1 MQRSCWC
8 FSLVAIAIITFALL
22 APLAPNSYAHPVY
35 VKSTPQAFLAVG
47 APPRDVVVFFTESI
61 ELKYSTISVF
71 GPDGSRVDNNDPHNV
86 AGDPSSL
93 GVSLKPGLPDGVY
106 TVSTR
111 VLSAVDGHVVDNAFT
126 FGIGLGT
133 ELGGPAAEHTQ
144 NLLSIPEAASRYP
157 GMVGQVMVV
166 GGAFATLWLW
176 KPISKVPW
184 LSETLAQ
191 RKVAIDRAMTK
202 FVVIGA
208 ILVIASS
215 IAMIVVQASSIGSS
229 VQDAI
234 ATKFGNIWL
243 TRMLQSSVLMAIAF
257 LVYRKAARNNAS
269 PASSEIIAIFILGLA
284 TLVTSSM
291 MAHAA
296 ANSQIGPIALDFFH
310 DVAASIWIGGLMLL
324 GLVATPKILEIADEK
339 AKATAISLL
348 IPRFSMIVV
357 TILGIVAITGPLL
370 LYSIE
375 SDLSLTIASIYG
387 KFLIAKLSLAAV
399 MLGMGAYSQFAIQ
412 KKAVSVVS
420 SGARGTSMI
429 QSRGPNLKYFGK
441 FLKVEAAL
449 GIGLLLMVAFMANS
463 SVPSGQFPAYENQ
476 KQLATSGQ
484 TTAGQ
489 QPAAVKT
496 DFVQSEYVN
505 EGKVQLAISPFD
517 LGQNTIKVSF
527 VRADDKPVSS
537 IESATLKMTQAEKGI
552 GPVTIDIK
560 KQSDGVFSSEA
571 AFGVAGP
578 WNIVVEGVNSKG
590 NNMIATFDINV
601 KPQVSDLDFSVK
613 KYETQSSSMPLFPVF
628 DSARHSIWVG
638 DTTLNSGRIWQLNVD
653 TGKYAEH
660 KIQGANIITVIALAP
675 DSKLW
680 YIDPLTKQPNG
691 TLGLYDPDAKS
702 AKQFVIPSEGIPT
715 GLAIDNDGNLWMPI
729 LQSNKVAKYTPAT
742 GQFTFYDIPTAK
754 AEPTGIIT
762 DSQGNVWFAEAIG
775 KIAKIDVSSGKITE
789 YAPKSDDQALGEPTA
804 IFEDVKSP
812 GTLYISEHTGHTVTA
827 FNTLLG
833 TFHKYPSPDNSGA
846 PFGMAM
852 DSYGNLWLAQHLI
865 DKVAL
870 IDPRTGASKE
880 ANIPIAGSFIQYL
893 TVDDSGKVW
902 FAAQRGNGLGSISIT
917 AKPPAQP
924 PAAGSS
930 SSSGGEEQ
938 ANSPPSNGEGIQQ
951 LGLQFPVVIAPG
963 IAAGIVLS
971 ALFYAKS
978 SIDLNR
984 NMRTALRLKDKTY

>member
-1 MQRSCWC
+1 MQRSRWC
-8 FSLVAIAIITFALL
+8 FTLVAIAIITFALL

-35 VKSTPQAFLAVG
+35 VKSTPQAFQAVG
-47 APPRDVVVFFTESI
+47 APPREVVVFFTESI

-86 AGDPSSL
+86 GGDPSSL

-133 ELGGPAAEHTQ
+133 KLGGPAAEHTQ

-215 IAMIVVQASSIGSS
+215 VAMIVVQASSIGSS

-234 ATKFGNIWL
+234 ATKFGNVWL
-243 TRMLQSSVLMAIAF
+243 TRMVQSSVLMAIAF

-269 PASSEIIAIFILGLA
+269 PASSEIIAIFVLGLA
-284 TLVTSSM
+284 TLVTSSL

-420 SGARGTSMI
+420 SGTRGTSMI

-517 LGQNTIKVSF
+517 LGQNTFKVSF
-527 VRADDKPVSS
+527 VSADNKPVDS

-571 AFGVAGP
+571 AFGVAGL
-578 WNIVVEGVNSKG
+578 WNIIVEGVNSKG

-613 KYETQSSSMPLFPVF
+613 KDETPSSSQPLFPVF

-653 TGKYAEH
+653 TGEYAEH

-680 YIDPLTKQPNG
+680 YIDPLTKRPNG

-742 GQFTFYDIPTAK
+742 GQFTFYDITTAN

-827 FNTLLG
+827 FNVLLG

-846 PFGMAM
+846 PFGMTM
-852 DSYGNLWLAQHLI
+852 DSYGNLWIAQHLI

-870 IDPRTGASKE
+870 IDPRTGASNE

-924 PAAGSS
+924 PAAGG

-938 ANSPPSNGEGIQQ
+938 ANSPPSNGGGIEQ

-984 NMRTALRLKDKTY
+984 NMRTALRMRN